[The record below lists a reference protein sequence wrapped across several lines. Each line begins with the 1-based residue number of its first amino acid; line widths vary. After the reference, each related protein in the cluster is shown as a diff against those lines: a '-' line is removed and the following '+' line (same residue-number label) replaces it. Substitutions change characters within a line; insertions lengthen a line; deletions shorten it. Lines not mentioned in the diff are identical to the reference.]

1 MSQNSRNFEF
11 CKFWKIEIL
20 KISKFQNFQ
29 NFRISKFSN
38 FQIFVFSKKI
48 DFSKMFVQKYF
59 SILKFLKSIFVKKKY
74 IFFIQFFF
82 RTCLGASSTR
92 SYITKGSRYAK
103 ENQTKWNGL
112 LSFSF
117 GLCDFGMMRFLNFR
131 ARPPPKS
138 WKNVSRHH
146 HSRYCKNQDFSK
158 SQFVFATNLP
168 SRQAQ
173 RFWSPSELYFHCTVH
188 FKRMSKSA
196 IFGILGVVED
206 DRVMPLCLR

>member
-1 MSQNSRNFEF
+1 MPAIRASLPCRDLSS
-11 CKFWKIEIL
+11 L
-20 KISKFQNFQ
+20 
-29 NFRISKFSN
+29 
-38 FQIFVFSKKI
+38 
-48 DFSKMFVQKYF
+48 
-59 SILKFLKSIFVKKKY
+59 
-74 IFFIQFFF
+74 QFFF
-82 RTCLGASSTR
+82 RTGSIFLCLRILSSTRKSWIIGYSKIIFFFQYFFSICLGASSTR

-138 WKNVSRHH
+138 WQNVSRHH

-173 RFWSPSELYFHCTVH
+173 RFWSPSELYFHCDGPFQTDV
-188 FKRMSKSA
+188 KIA
-196 IFGILGVVED
+196 
-206 DRVMPLCLR
+206 